1 MILRQNFIR
10 PRSHSNQ
17 GPHNLHSKQA
27 CRESF
32 EKKEVVLSSSGTTTV
47 LPACLPARGTHD
59 RRKRREKRH
68 DSRKELAASW
78 QSFACARFESPT
90 LGSLGLCTETVSSTS
105 PVHVSRVMKF
115 CTIAVRSGRKQHTV
129 VAGGER
135 QLRRRLKPPLLLS
148 HGSRCE
154 QSILLA
160 AIKHRSSSII
170 RSW

>member
-1 MILRQNFIR
+1 MRERERERQRRQTNRCKKTWKICEEDNSTQNFIR

-32 EKKEVVLSSSGTTTV
+32 EKKEVLLSSSGTTTV

-68 DSRKELAASW
+68 DSGTELAASW

-90 LGSLGLCTETVSSTS
+90 LGSLRLCTETVSSTS

-115 CTIAVRSGRKQHTV
+115 GTIAVRSGRKQHT
-129 VAGGER
+129 GSLLER
-135 QLRRRLKPPLLLS
+135 S
-148 HGSRCE
+148 GS
-154 QSILLA
+154 
-160 AIKHRSSSII
+160 
-170 RSW
+170 